1 MHIPTMSRLSNI
13 LLVLAVA
20 IFTAD
25 AFTPPRTSLAVVRCN
40 TKLYALEDDEQVGLP
55 PLPSQRKVE
64 DPAMAVERMKE
75 EWTEP
80 SDSSGAG
87 EQEGTQYPINLP
99 SPALLGMSMVMAISA
114 IGSLFELT
122 GGAETKLG
130 FAGTAALA
138 AIGAPLSIFLMYA
151 AILKGTAETEEDDK
165 LYNSPRK
172 LR

>member
-1 MHIPTMSRLSNI
+1 MSRFSNI

-25 AFTPPRTSLAVVRCN
+25 AFTSPRTAAVHCN
-40 TKLYALEDDEQVGLP
+40 TKLHALEDDEQVGLP
-55 PLPSQRKVE
+55 PLPSQQKVE

-80 SDSSGAG
+80 SDSSGAV

-172 LR
+172 L